1 MFISF
6 FLRKSSFEQK
16 ITFLLSDGAGDP
28 GSSVPPTRI
37 RKSEYFCQNFKSSL
51 DRRVVQNLTPLRS
64 PIKSCTSHIKPIQL
78 GKKAPPVS
86 NIANEKTGNEPALL
100 FGFFN
105 KSTNKGRGE
114 IYGKCGTLDFLYY
127 LGREGDFQGSQWE
140 SCWMQKTK
148 IGPGF
153 ATFH

>member
-64 PIKSCTSHIKPIQL
+64 PIKSCISHIKPIQL

-86 NIANEKTGNEPALL
+86 NIANEKTGNKPALL

-105 KSTNKGRGE
+105 KSTNKGRG
-114 IYGKCGTLDFLYY
+114 
-127 LGREGDFQGSQWE
+127 GDIWKVWNIRLLVLFGE
-140 SCWMQKTK
+140 R
-148 IGPGF
+148 G
-153 ATFH
+153 